1 MNKVVI
7 IVDSTCDLSKELVE
21 KNDVQ
26 IVPLTVNF
34 PDETYYDGV
43 DITTPQLCK
52 MVSEKGILPKT
63 AAITLGE
70 IYNVFEKWID
80 AGYDIIYTGISSQM
94 SKSYE
99 NAVMMSKE
107 FADGRI
113 EVVDSANLSTG
124 IALLVLKACKWR
136 DEGKDVHEIARLM
149 REMVPHV
156 RSQFIVDT
164 MEYLHKGGRCS
175 SVAKLFGTILKIKPL
190 IAVREG
196 KMSVAGKPRGKIE
209 ACLDKLVEMVI
220 EDKENIDPEMVFI
233 THSEADSS
241 CAYLMEKVKEVLP
254 EANVVEAKAG
264 CIISTHC
271 GPGTIGLIIS
281 PKVNNKNLKEFL

>member
-7 IVDSTCDLSKELVE
+7 IVDSTCDLPKEIIE
-21 KNDVQ
+21 KNNLV

-34 PDETYYDGV
+34 PDESYYDGV
-43 DITTPQLCK
+43 DITTPQLYK
-52 MVSEKGILPKT
+52 MVSERGILPKT

-80 AGYDIIYTGISSQM
+80 AGYDIVYTGISSQM
-94 SKSYE
+94 SKSHE

-107 FADGRI
+107 FPEGRI
-113 EVVDSANLSTG
+113 EVVDSGNLSTG
-124 IALLVLKACKWR
+124 IGLLVVKACTWR
-136 DEGKDVHEIARLM
+136 EEGKDVHEIARLM
-149 REMVPHV
+149 REEVSYV
-156 RSQFIVDT
+156 RSQFVVDT

-190 IAVREG
+190 IVVRDG
-196 KMSVAGKPRGKIE
+196 KMSVGGKPRGKME
-209 ACLDKLVEMVI
+209 VCLDKLVEMVI
-220 EDKENIDPEMVFI
+220 ADKDNIDLSTVFV

-241 CAYLMEKVKEVLP
+241 CEYLTAKVKEVLP
-254 EANVVEAKAG
+254 EANVVESRAG

-271 GPGTIGLIIS
+271 GQGTLGILYI
-281 PKVNNKNLKEFL
+281 KKEPLVDDK

>member
-7 IVDSTCDLSKELVE
+7 IVDSTCDLPKDLIE
-21 KNDVQ
+21 KNNIV

-34 PDETYYDGV
+34 PDETFYDGV
-43 DITTPQLCK
+43 DITTPQLYK
-52 MVSEKGILPKT
+52 MVSERGVLPKT

-70 IYNVFEKWID
+70 IYNVFEKYISM
-80 AGYDIIYTGISSQM
+80 GYDIIYTGISSFM

-107 FADGRI
+107 FEDGRI
-113 EVVDSANLSTG
+113 EVVDSCNLSTG
-124 IALLVLKACKWR
+124 IGLVVLKACKWR

-149 REMVPHV
+149 RETIPYV

-190 IAVREG
+190 IVVREG
-196 KMSVAGKPRGKIE
+196 KMSVGGKPRGKIE
-209 ACLDKLVEMVI
+209 ACLDKLVDMVI
-220 EDKENIDPEMVFI
+220 EDKDNIDLDAVFV

-241 CAYLMEKVKEVLP
+241 CEYLSGKVKEVLP
-254 EANVVEAKAG
+254 EANLLNSRAG

-271 GPGTIGLIIS
+271 GPGTIGVLYI
-281 PKVNNKNLKEFL
+281 LKH

>member
-7 IVDSTCDLSKELVE
+7 LVDSTCDLPKEVIE
-21 KNDVQ
+21 QNEIV

-34 PDETYYDGV
+34 PDVSFYDGV
-43 DITTPQLCK
+43 DITTPELYK
-52 MVSEKGILPKT
+52 MVAERGELPKT

-70 IYNVFEKWID
+70 IYNVFEKYINL
-80 AGYDIIYTGISSQM
+80 GYDIVYTGISSFM

-107 FADGRI
+107 FEEGRI
-113 EVVDSANLSTG
+113 EVVDSLNLSTG
-124 IALLVLKACKWR
+124 IGLVVMKACKWR
-136 DEGKDVHEIARLM
+136 DEGKNVHEIAELM
-149 REMVPHV
+149 RETIPYV

-190 IAVREG
+190 IVVREG
-196 KMSVAGKPRGKIE
+196 KMSVGGKPRGKIE
-209 ACLDKLVEMVI
+209 ACLDKLVEMVV
-220 EDKENIDPEMVFI
+220 EDKDNIDLETVFV
-233 THSEADSS
+233 THSETDSS
-241 CAYLMEKVKEVLP
+241 CEYLTGKVQEVLP
-254 EANVVEAKAG
+254 EANILNSRAG

-271 GPGTIGLIIS
+271 GPGTIGVLYI
-281 PKVNNKNLKEFL
+281 LKH

>member
-7 IVDSTCDLSKELVE
+7 IVDSTCDLPKEIIE
-21 KNDVQ
+21 KNNLV

-34 PDETYYDGV
+34 PDESYYDGV
-43 DITTPQLCK
+43 DITTPQLYK
-52 MVSEKGILPKT
+52 MVSERGILPKT

-80 AGYDIIYTGISSQM
+80 AGYDIVYTGISSQM
-94 SKSYE
+94 SKSHE

-107 FADGRI
+107 FPEGRI
-113 EVVDSANLSTG
+113 EVVDSGNLSTG
-124 IALLVLKACKWR
+124 IGLLVVKACTWR
-136 DEGKDVHEIARLM
+136 EEGKDVHEIARLM
-149 REMVPHV
+149 REEVSYV
-156 RSQFIVDT
+156 RSQFVVDT

-190 IAVREG
+190 IVVRDG
-196 KMSVAGKPRGKIE
+196 KMSVGGKPRGKME
-209 ACLDKLVEMVI
+209 VCLDKLVEMVI
-220 EDKENIDPEMVFI
+220 ADKDNIDLSTVFV

-241 CAYLMEKVKEVLP
+241 CEYLTAKVKEVLP
-254 EANVVEAKAG
+254 EANVVESRAG

-271 GPGTIGLIIS
+271 GPGTIGVLYT
-281 PKVNNKNLKEFL
+281 LKH

>member
-7 IVDSTCDLSKELVE
+7 LVDSTCDLPKEVIE
-21 KNDVQ
+21 QNEIV

-34 PDETYYDGV
+34 PDVSFYDGV
-43 DITTPQLCK
+43 DITTPELYK
-52 MVSEKGILPKT
+52 MVAERGELPKT

-70 IYNVFEKWID
+70 VYNVFEKYINL
-80 AGYDIIYTGISSQM
+80 GYDIVYTGISSFM

-107 FADGRI
+107 FEEGRI
-113 EVVDSANLSTG
+113 EVVDSLNLSTG
-124 IALLVLKACKWR
+124 IGLVVMKACKWR
-136 DEGKDVHEIARLM
+136 SEGKNAHEIAELM
-149 REMVPHV
+149 RETIPYV

-190 IAVREG
+190 IVVREG
-196 KMSVAGKPRGKIE
+196 KMSVGGKPRGKIE

-220 EDKENIDPEMVFI
+220 EDKDNIDLETVFI

-241 CAYLMEKVKEVLP
+241 CEYLTGKVKEVLP
-254 EANVVEAKAG
+254 QANVLESRAG

-271 GPGTIGLIIS
+271 GPGTIGVLYI
-281 PKVNNKNLKEFL
+281 LKH

>member
-7 IVDSTCDLSKELVE
+7 IVDSTCDLPK
-21 KNDVQ
+21 DVIESNKIE

-34 PDETYYDGV
+34 PDETYYDGI
-43 DITTPQLCK
+43 DITTPELYK

-70 IYNVFEKWID
+70 IYNIFEKWID
-80 AGYDIIYTGISSQM
+80 AGYDIIYTGISSHM

-113 EVVDSANLSTG
+113 EVVDSGNLSTG
-124 IALLVLKACKWR
+124 IGLLVLKACKWR

-149 REMVPHV
+149 RETVPHV

-190 IAVREG
+190 IVVREG
-196 KMSVAGKPRGKIE
+196 KMSVGGKPRGKIE
-209 ACLDKLVEMVI
+209 ACLDKLVEMV
-220 EDKENIDPEMVFI
+220 ELDKDNIDLDTVFV
-233 THSEADSS
+233 THSEADES
-241 CAYLMEKVKEVLP
+241 CAYLSEKVKEVLP
-254 EANVVEAKAG
+254 EANLMTSRAG

-271 GPGTIGLIIS
+271 GPGTIGVLYI
-281 PKVNNKNLKEFL
+281 LKH

>member
-7 IVDSTCDLSKELVE
+7 IVDSTCDLPKDIIEQNEIV
-21 KNDVQ
+21 V
-26 IVPLTVNF
+26 VPLTVNY
-34 PDETYYDGV
+34 PDVSFYDGV
-43 DITTPQLCK
+43 DITTPELYK
-52 MVSEKGILPKT
+52 MVEQRGELPKT

-70 IYNVFEKWID
+70 IYNVFEKYINL
-80 AGYDIIYTGISSQM
+80 GYDIVYTGISSYM

-107 FADGRI
+107 FEEGRI
-113 EVVDSANLSTG
+113 EVVDSLNLSTG
-124 IALLVLKACKWR
+124 IGLVVMKACKWR
-136 DEGKDVHEIARLM
+136 DEGKNVHEIAELM
-149 REMVPHV
+149 RETIPYV

-190 IAVREG
+190 IVVREG
-196 KMSVAGKPRGKIE
+196 KMSVGGKPRGKIE

-220 EDKENIDPEMVFI
+220 EDKDNIDLETVFV

-241 CAYLMEKVKEVLP
+241 CAYLTGKVQEVLP
-254 EANVVEAKAG
+254 EANILTSRAG

-271 GPGTIGLIIS
+271 GPGTIGVLYI
-281 PKVNNKNLKEFL
+281 LKH

>member
-7 IVDSTCDLSKELVE
+7 IVDSTCDLPKDLVE
-21 KNDVQ
+21 KNDVV

-34 PDETYYDGV
+34 PNETYYDGV
-43 DITTPQLCK
+43 DITTPELYQK
-52 MVSEKGILPKT
+52 VAEKGVLPKT
-63 AAITLGE
+63 AAVTLGE
-70 IYNVFEKWID
+70 IYNIFEKWINL
-80 AGYDIIYTGISSQM
+80 GYDIIYTGISSFM
-94 SKSYE
+94 SKSHE

-107 FADGRI
+107 FEEGRI
-113 EVVDSANLSTG
+113 EVVDSQNLSTG
-124 IALLVLKACKWR
+124 ISLLILKACKWR

-149 REMVPHV
+149 REAVPYV

-209 ACLDKLVEMVI
+209 ACIDKLVEMLV
-220 EDKENIDPEMVFI
+220 EDKENIDLDTVFI
-233 THSEADSS
+233 THSEADDS
-241 CAYLMEKVKEVLP
+241 CAYLTEKVKEVLP
-254 EANVVEAKAG
+254 EANVLESRAG

-271 GPGTIGLIIS
+271 GQGTIGVLYI
-281 PKVNNKNLKEFL
+281 LKH